1 MFRNGSIVKVWPR
14 TVAGQICWTS
24 TGWVPR
30 PGRSRPLAVWK
41 DLPLTYGIRGV
52 DNSLDANPPTADRM
66 SGDTYH
72 MPGRYTASIRGLMY
86 SVS

>member
-1 MFRNGSIVKVWPR
+1 
-14 TVAGQICWTS
+14 
-24 TGWVPR
+24 
-30 PGRSRPLAVWK
+30 LAVWK